1 MQHGPAV
8 CIKTSS
14 CWASIIKCC
23 TCCSSCS
30 GCILQRWIATNSKCS
45 SFWDKWTKV
54 TRISDCTSFS
64 AISISAHCEG
74 NHPPLRQ
81 WVRMNLEG
89 TCVMGERVALS
100 SELIHGAKPRQATL
114 KHALSLQPYPV
125 QTASFLCQTARG
137 QKGWGTATVG
147 LCNNTRFKDTSVYT
161 SFFSHAIVIVILL
174 LWAWVKICW
183 CENKVFKQ
191 SGVFFFCLG
200 ILLIP

>member
-8 CIKTSS
+8 CIKTLS
-14 CWASIIKCC
+14 CWGSVFRCG
-23 TCCSSCS
+23 TCCSSWS
-30 GCILQRWIATNSKCS
+30 GCIMQRRIATNSKCS

-54 TRISDCTSFS
+54 TRISDCPSFS

-74 NHPPLRQ
+74 IHLPLRQ

-89 TCVMGERVALS
+89 TCVMGGRVALS
-100 SELIHGAKPRQATL
+100 SQLIHSAKPRQRTL

-125 QTASFLCQTARG
+125 QTACFLCQTTRG

-147 LCNNTRFKDTSVYT
+147 LCNNTSFKDTSVYT
-161 SFFSHAIVIVILL
+161 PFFSHTIVIVILL

-183 CENKVFKQ
+183 CENKVLKQ
-191 SGVFFFCLG
+191 
-200 ILLIP
+200 LIP

>member
-14 CWASIIKCC
+14 CWGSIFKCC

-45 SFWDKWTKV
+45 SFCDKWTKV

-81 WVRMNLEG
+81 SAEPWRHM
-89 TCVMGERVALS
+89 CDGERVALS
-100 SELIHGAKPRQATL
+100 SALIHGAKPRQRTL

-125 QTASFLCQTARG
+125 QTASFLCQTTRG

-147 LCNNTRFKDTSVYT
+147 LCNNTSFKDTLVYT
-161 SFFSHAIVIVILL
+161 SFFHMLL
-174 LWAWVKICW
+174 LLSFCFCELEWKSAGVKTRY
-183 CENKVFKQ
+183 
-191 SGVFFFCLG
+191 
-200 ILLIP
+200 